1 MSGMDSGTGEGVA
14 PESDHAATVERVFD
28 VVAETAIEIRAGL
41 PGRRSSI
48 DEENPSGETQL
59 AADAHAD
66 QLLRDRL
73 GAIDGVASYVSEER
87 ESKVDASDG
96 DISAA
101 DPEGVAVAV
110 DPLDGSSNLRSNN
123 AMGTIV
129 GVYDAPLPAPGRE
142 LVGAG
147 YLLYGPITTMVVAHS
162 GVAREEIISPG
173 SADGTP
179 DRRVVTPELVLP
191 DDPVVYGFGGRVPDW
206 TPEFAAYAREIEREL
221 KLRYGGAMVG
231 DVNQVLTYG
240 GIFSYPAL
248 EDSPEGK
255 LRLQFEANPMA
266 YIVEIAGGRSS
277 DGRKSILDAEP
288 TTLHERTPVH
298 LGNAELIE
306 RLEGHLAEE

>member
-1 MSGMDSGTGEGVA
+1 MTREDVVA
-14 PESDHAATVERVFD
+14 GDESDTEKDHTRTVERVFD
-28 VVAETAIEIRAGL
+28 VVAETATEIRAGL
-41 PGRRSSI
+41 PGRRSAI

-66 QLLRDRL
+66 QLLRERL
-73 GAIDGVASYVSEER
+73 GSIDGVASYVSEER
-87 ESKVDASDG
+87 EAKVDASDG
-96 DISAA
+96 NVSAA
-101 DPEGVAVAV
+101 DPDGVAVAV

-129 GVYDAPLPAPGRE
+129 GVYDAPLPASGRE

-147 YLLYGPITTMVVAHS
+147 YLLYGPITTMVVAHDGVVREEVVAPGSGDS
-162 GVAREEIISPG
+162 GV
-173 SADGTP
+173 
-179 DRRVVTPELVLP
+179 DRRTVTPELVLP
-191 DDPVVYGFGGRVPDW
+191 DEPVVYGFGGRVPDW
-206 TPEFAAYAREIEREL
+206 TPEFAAYAEEIEREL

-248 EDSPEGK
+248 QERPEGK

-266 YIVEIAGGRSS
+266 YVVETAGGRSS
-277 DGRKSILDAEP
+277 DGAGSILDAES
-288 TTLHERTPVH
+288 TELHERTPVH

-306 RLEGHLAEE
+306 RLEGILQG